1 GRRPCGAFA
10 VAGELAERA
19 LGRAHAWPYDALD
32 HDLGLRGDL
41 EVDRLAFHELERLT
55 EHARAHLELVIALV
69 PAAEVGEDL
78 VAGMQADRE
87 CHRRRQAA
95 LLVLHEMRP
104 VVARGHPEAHLPRSA
119 DERPDDRL
127 VAYAGLGIAGDRDAR
142 AEVAARVAFR
152 MDRDRELGDVGVG
165 AEELHFLA
173 RAVGNELRAAGH
185 TREHAVGQ
193 LADDVPRSGAERL
206 GLAGAVLD
214 QNIAERPAREALE
227 AAQHDRP
234 GGRRAERAGLGDR
247 IDLVVDPD
255 QVVAESLQ
263 EVSQIECHR
272 CPLGSYFA
280 LSRAP
285 AACNVTSSP
294 TIRKITSPFEAL

>member
-1 GRRPCGAFA
+1 AFA

-19 LGRAHAWPYDALD
+19 LGLAHARRYDALD

-55 EHARAHLELVIALV
+55 EHTRAHLELVIALV
-69 PAAEVGEDL
+69 SAAEVGEDL

-152 MDRDRELGDVGVG
+152 MDRDRELGDVGV
-165 AEELHFLA
+165 
-173 RAVGNELRAAGH
+173 
-185 TREHAVGQ
+185 
-193 LADDVPRSGAERL
+193 
-206 GLAGAVLD
+206 
-214 QNIAERPAREALE
+214 
-227 AAQHDRP
+227 
-234 GGRRAERAGLGDR
+234 
-247 IDLVVDPD
+247 
-255 QVVAESLQ
+255 VAESLQ